1 MNADSLQINKNIVI
15 VLKLYLFLLL
25 NSITLLFAE
34 NLLVPLYTLSMY
46 FLTRLSAVEI
56 RKHSIKLLYVI

>member
-25 NSITLLFAE
+25 NSITLSFAE

-46 FLTRLSAVEI
+46 FPTRLSAVEI